1 MAQDQKQNADEQPA
15 EEAPQSIDVDPM
27 AVIAV
32 YQQRLATVTHENILL
47 RAQLGIPG

>member
-1 MAQDQKQNADEQPA
+1 MAQDKNQPADEQPV
-15 EEAPQSIDVDPM
+15 EEAPQSIEVDPS